1 MSGGWQAHIDNGLIN
16 HNPKCVAKA
25 AIHGKD
31 GTLWATTPGLEI
43 TSSEV
48 DAIVGGMSTDA
59 STLQKN
65 GITIGGERYVYV
77 RGEVAGKKRVAL
89 GRGKKN
95 QQSGCVC
102 VITEQAIIIALYD
115 PGMQAGPCNVVVNKL
130 ADYLLK
136 SGY

>member
-1 MSGGWQAHIDNGLIN
+1 MTAEEVKSIVSGMCA
-16 HNPKCVAKA
+16 
-25 AIHGKD
+25 
-31 GTLWATTPGLEI
+31 
-43 TSSEV
+43 
-48 DAIVGGMSTDA
+48 DA
-59 STLQKN
+59 SELQKN

-77 RGEVAGKKRVAL
+77 RGEVAGKKRTAL

-102 VITEQAIIIALYD
+102 VVTDTAIIIALYD

-136 SGY
+136 NDY